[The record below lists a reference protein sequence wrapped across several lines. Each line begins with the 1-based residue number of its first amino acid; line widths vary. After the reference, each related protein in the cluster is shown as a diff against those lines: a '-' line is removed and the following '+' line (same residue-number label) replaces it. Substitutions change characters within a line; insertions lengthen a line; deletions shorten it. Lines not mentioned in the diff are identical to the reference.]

1 MLYLDRNKESIIKT
15 INRAT
20 AAQSKIIAGRSETLI
35 RSLSGAI
42 KLKSK

>member
-20 AAQSKIIAGRSETLI
+20 AAQSNIIAGCSKDLVRSVM
-35 RSLSGAI
+35 R
-42 KLKSK
+42 KRVSKH